1 MRFLMRGLL
10 GLAFI
15 AIMLSSVGYGIY
27 RLSEAMQDEE
37 TALRGPATERRY
49 SVNVGRLEVVSVQ
62 PVTTAY
68 GQIES
73 WRTLQIRAS
82 SDGLLVDVAQ
92 KFRDGAAVK
101 SGDLL
106 VRIDPADA
114 EFGLLDA
121 EAALADAEAQKSESE
136 EAVIGAEQE
145 LVAARRQ
152 LDLRRQALERQKQ
165 LLEKGYST
173 MVQVEQE
180 ELSVAALEQA
190 SSNRLQSVITA
201 RKRIER
207 MDLTVARAKIAVQN
221 AERTLAETAISA
233 PFDGYLDQVDA
244 TLGRR
249 VSPSETLA
257 VLIDP
262 TALDVR
268 FALSTRQF
276 ARFLDDDG
284 ALIPATVTVE
294 LELGERVL
302 EVVGRLDRAAA
313 VVAQGE
319 AGRTLF
325 ANLNVD
331 SGTVLRPGDFVTV
344 RIDEP
349 ELHNVAVIPAAAASE
364 DGRLLVV
371 SEESR
376 LVEVASRV
384 LRRMADELVVTDVP
398 IGSDYVQER
407 LPHLGS
413 GLKVQPKR
421 IDGALPSGAI
431 DPSQTLSVN
440 KTPGNAKAPETTGEM
455 VELEPSRRA
464 ALIEILEESSIPAR
478 RKARLRALLNEP
490 IVPLEVVELIERRQG
505 RSG

>member
-1 MRFLMRGLL
+1 MRGLL
-10 GLAFI
+10 GLAFF
-15 AIMLSSVGYGIY
+15 AIMLSAVGYGVY
-27 RLSEAMQDEE
+27 RLSYAMQGEE
-37 TALRGPATERRY
+37 TVRRAPATERSY
-49 SVNVGRLEVVSVQ
+49 TVNVGRLEPVSVQ

-121 EAALADAEAQKSESE
+121 EAALADAESQKSESE

-190 SSNRLQSVITA
+190 SGNRLQSVITA

-207 MDLTVARAKIAVQN
+207 MDLTVARARITVQN
-221 AERTLAETAISA
+221 AERTLAETAIAA
-233 PFDGYLDQVDA
+233 PFEGYLDQVDA

-262 TALDVR
+262 TALEAR

-284 ALIPATVTVE
+284 VLIHAALTVE

-302 EVVGRLDRAAA
+302 EVQGKLDRAAA

-325 ANLNVD
+325 ASLNVD
-331 SGTVLRPGDFVTV
+331 PGTVLRPGDFVTV
-344 RIDEP
+344 RIKEP
-349 ELHNVAVIPAAAASE
+349 ELRNVVVVPATAASE

-371 SEESR
+371 SDDNR
-376 LVEVASRV
+376 LTEVASRV

-398 IGSDYVQER
+398 IGADYVQER

-421 IDGALPSGAI
+421 NDGEPSPGATESSAPLTAKKAP
-431 DPSQTLSVN
+431 DD
-440 KTPGNAKAPETTGEM
+440 AKATEKTREM
-455 VELEPSRRA
+455 VVLEPSRRA
-464 ALIEILEESSIPAR
+464 ALIEILEESSIPAK
-478 RKARLRALLNEP
+478 RKARLLILLNEP
-490 IVPLEVVELIERRQG
+490 MVPLEVVELIERRQG